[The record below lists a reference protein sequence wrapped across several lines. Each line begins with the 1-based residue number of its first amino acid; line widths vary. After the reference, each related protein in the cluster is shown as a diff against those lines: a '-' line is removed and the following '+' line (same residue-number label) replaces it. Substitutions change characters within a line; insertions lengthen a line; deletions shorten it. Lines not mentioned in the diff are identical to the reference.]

1 MAPPIVKRFLISL
14 NQNKWLGIFVILAS
28 LGGAV
33 VFAIQ
38 PPPAPPK
45 PVYKAIGSLTLQAAP
60 PTFTS
65 TGSALQ
71 EQSRTLNKDILLS
84 PWVLQRVAEKLN
96 MTPEQIIKIRDE
108 KITITFPIQDKKN
121 PGSNTQAITLE
132 YVEEESPTRAI
143 LVLETLMQQ
152 MIDYSRW
159 LNSSQLR
166 NRIAALQTRL
176 SQVQKDLTAAEE
188 RFYKY
193 ISQQGSDL
201 LQIQDG
207 SLFSAITSSQQRQR
221 EIKLALEEINGQI
234 ANLTNQLGLT
244 PEQAYTSAA
253 FSADPII
260 ADLRANILNIELQL
274 ERLKQDLRPEHP
286 TIVKLTKEKEVN
298 EILLQQRAT
307 ELIGDSKVLTPLPGK
322 IRQESSLDPAR
333 QQLAS
338 QLLAL
343 DTQRE
348 GLLQQLESLTKTEQ
362 ELREQYEKFPD
373 KQLQQARLIQA
384 VNFQRGIYETILANL
399 TDAQAAEAETVSSL
413 IIAQDPYVPP
423 QQAYKASKKNIPL
436 IMIAG
441 AGIGVLLA
449 GGVIFLLAVVDDRL
463 HSPQEIR
470 DALSDREVLLLG
482 QLPLIESNQPNQSRS
497 PILQEGDNVY
507 LAFYERFR
515 SNIRRFGSS
524 SSKIVIITS
533 ITADEG
539 KTVSAYNLAIA
550 SAYAGKR
557 TLLVEADLRSPSQ
570 ATSLQVPPDPDAMV
584 EPLRYYAAR
593 TESISLVPAVENLYI
608 LPSPGPHRQA
618 AALIESSELQ
628 LLLKDARGRFD
639 MVVIDTP
646 SLSKCNDALLLE
658 PLSDGIILV
667 TRPGVT
673 RSSLLNEALDQLIE
687 AEVSV
692 MGAIINSIEN
702 LVTTGTTNLEQMIN
716 ETEFAPVQETV
727 ESKENMEVEVG

>member
-33 VFAIQ
+33 VFAFQ
-38 PPPAPPK
+38 PPPPPPK
-45 PVYKAIGSLTLQAAP
+45 PVYRSTGRLTFQTPA
-60 PTFTS
+60 PTFTT

-71 EQSRTLNKDILLS
+71 QQGRTVTRDMLLS
-84 PWVLQRVAEKLN
+84 PRVLQRVAERLN
-96 MTPEQIIKIRDE
+96 MTADQIIKIRDD
-108 KITITFPIQDKKN
+108 KITVTIPERDRRN
-121 PGSNTQAITLE
+121 PSQNQVITLE
-132 YVEEESPTRAI
+132 YVEEESPTRAV
-143 LVLETLMQQ
+143 LVLETFMEE

-166 NRIAALQTRL
+166 NRIASLEERL
-176 SQVQKDLTAAEE
+176 SQVQQELTSAEE
-188 RFYKY
+188 RFYRY
-193 ISQQGSDL
+193 ISQEGSDL
-201 LQIQDG
+201 IQVQDG
-207 SLFSAITSSQQRQR
+207 SLFGAITSSQQRQR

-234 ANLTNQLGLT
+234 ANISEQLGLN

-260 ADLRANILNIELQL
+260 ANLRSNILGIELQL
-274 ERLKQDLRPEHP
+274 ERLQKDLRPEHP
-286 TIVKLTKEKEVN
+286 TIVKLLKEKEVN
-298 EILLQQRAT
+298 ENLLQQRAT
-307 ELIGDSKVLTPLPGK
+307 ELIGDAKILTPLPSQ

-348 GLLQQLESLTKTEQ
+348 GLLRQLESLQNTEQ
-362 ELREQYEKFPD
+362 ELRQQYERFPEQ
-373 KQLQQARLIQA
+373 QLQQARLVQD
-384 VNFQRGIYETILANL
+384 VEFHRRIYQTILNALN
-399 TDAQAAEAETVSSL
+399 DAQAAEVETVSSL
-413 IIAQDPYVPP
+413 IVAQDPYVPP
-423 QQAYKASKKNIPL
+423 QTPYRTPTKNIPI
-436 IMIAG
+436 IMLAG
-441 AGIGVLLA
+441 GGIGVLLA
-449 GGVIFLLAVVDDRL
+449 GGVIFLLAVIDDRL

-470 DALSDREVLLLG
+470 DALSDREVVLLG
-482 QLPLIESNQPNQSRS
+482 QLPLIESNDPNQPRN
-497 PILQEGDNVY
+497 PILQEGDNAY
-507 LAFYERFR
+507 LSFYERFR
-515 SNIRRFGSS
+515 SNIRRFGSA

-533 ITADEG
+533 ISPDEG

-550 SAYAGKR
+550 SANAGKR
-557 TLLVEADLRSPSQ
+557 TLLVEADLRSASE
-570 ATSLQVPPDPDAMV
+570 ATSLQVPPDPEAMV

-658 PLSDGIILV
+658 TLTDGIILV
-667 TRPGVT
+667 TRPGIT
-673 RSSLLNEALDQLIE
+673 RSSLLNEALDQLVE

-692 MGAIINSIEN
+692 MGAIINCIED
-702 LVTTGTTNLEQMIN
+702 LVTSGRTFMETMAS
-716 ETEFAPVQETV
+716 ETEFTNFEDTEESEQEI
-727 ESKENMEVEVG
+727 EVEV